1 MYLSIYLS
9 TYLSIYIIYLS
20 TIYLP
25 ISVYR
30 SISLSLSL
38 CLSVGLSVYLSVCLP
53 YLPTCLMK
61 IRLALCLT
69 RDMHLPKSSSNI
81 PTLALVFDNAAKPK
95 RLAHLWQ
102 GAESIA
108 PKMTSRRP
116 KAERGVWFNMLPSK
130 FTFSTSQLPKVVRTC
145 F

>member
-1 MYLSIYLS
+1 MYLSIYLH
-9 TYLSIYIIYLS
+9 YLPINYLS
-20 TIYLP
+20 TY

-30 SISLSLSL
+30 SISLSL

-61 IRLALCLT
+61 IRLALRLP

-95 RLAHLWQ
+95 RLAHFWQ